1 MSRSGGKLVGGKV
14 RWIDSYE
21 KWREQAIFL
30 ASHEVVLS
38 EEPWWFGMHW
48 IIESIHEVIGGINVM
63 RVRNKW
69 RDPQREAHYRSAAA
83 VLMDIAGQLEE
94 STWRRVYA

>member
-14 RWIDSYE
+14 RWVDSYE
-21 KWREQAIFL
+21 KWREQAIFF
-30 ASHEVVLS
+30 ASHEVALV

-48 IIESIHEVIGGINVM
+48 IIESIYEAVGGVNVM

-69 RDPQREAHYRSAAA
+69 RNPQKEAYYRSVVTA
-83 VLMDIAGQLEE
+83 LINIADQLEK
-94 STWRRVYA
+94 STWKGQR